1 MEKIPGYWEHLSMAW
16 HALKKAKV
24 LKSNLTTV
32 WLDIANTF
40 GSIPNRLILF
50 ALHRYDVSLN
60 SGSDLLQHT
69 AKEFTI
75 SIILFLYEMN
85 IVLEY
90 SKAARTLNLLLTL
103 PLPRAFMMT

>member
-24 LKSNLTTV
+24 LKSNLTAV

-40 GSIPNRLILF
+40 GSIPNRPILF

-69 AKEFTI
+69 AKELQWN
-75 SIILFLYEMN
+75 SLFL
-85 IVLEY
+85 
-90 SKAARTLNLLLTL
+90 
-103 PLPRAFMMT
+103 